1 MQIITSA
8 IDSRDGVFS
17 GGKQSPSDNSLIPT
31 PMTTKSALTAPTLI
45 VVGMA
50 VSLVAGSSA
59 RADIAYDCTDRFGR
73 TQTYITSGSAVCADQ
88 PRVII
93 PVKDTRKSYP
103 MQPKI
108 LVNADFVRND
118 FIGNILDNTMP
129 IIHPNYQPSIITK
142 QHPIYAPI
150 KSSWPKVQPF
160 VTNVGY
166 PSLPTMVYPTV
177 PQLQPTVTP
186 VGYPHAPT
194 MVYPTVPQL
203 QPTVTPVGYPHAPTR
218 DPRPY
223 VNGRITF

>member
-73 TQTYITSGSAVCADQ
+73 TQTYITSGSAVCPDQ

-108 LVNADFVRND
+108 LSNAD
-118 FIGNILDNTMP
+118 FIGNILKNMP
-129 IIHPNYQPSIITK
+129 IIYPNYQPSIITK

-150 KSSWPKVQPF
+150 ESSWPKVQPV
-160 VTNVGY
+160 VTN
-166 PSLPTMVYPTV
+166 
-177 PQLQPTVTP
+177 

-223 VNGRITF
+223 VNGRNVLVYN

>member
-59 RADIAYDCTDRFGR
+59 RADIRYDCTDRFGR
-73 TQTYITSGSAVCADQ
+73 TQTYITRGSAVCPDQ

-93 PVKDTRKSYP
+93 PV
-103 MQPKI
+103 
-108 LVNADFVRND
+108 
-118 FIGNILDNTMP
+118 
-129 IIHPNYQPSIITK
+129 
-142 QHPIYAPI
+142 
-150 KSSWPKVQPF
+150 
-160 VTNVGY
+160 NVGY
-166 PSLPTMVYPTV
+166 PSLPTMVYPTE

-194 MVYPTVPQL
+194 ISYPKP
-203 QPTVTPVGYPHAPTR
+203 YINIDFAPW
-218 DPRPY
+218 
-223 VNGRITF
+223 

>member
-59 RADIAYDCTDRFGR
+59 RADIRYDCTDRFGR
-73 TQTYITSGSAVCADQ
+73 TQTYITRGSAVCPDQ

-103 MQPKI
+103 MQPKTFYNADSVSKTLI
-108 LVNADFVRND
+108 NADF
-118 FIGNILDNTMP
+118 IENILKYTMP
-129 IIHPNYQPSIITK
+129 KIYPNYQPSIITK

-150 KSSWPKVQPF
+150 ESSWPKVQPV

-177 PQLQPTVTP
+177 PQPQPTVTP

-194 MVYPTVPQL
+194 ISYPGP
-203 QPTVTPVGYPHAPTR
+203 YINIDFAPW
-218 DPRPY
+218 
-223 VNGRITF
+223 

>member
-73 TQTYITSGSAVCADQ
+73 TQTYITSGSAVCPDQ
-88 PRVII
+88 SRVII

-103 MQPKI
+103 MQPKTFYSADSVSKTLI
-108 LVNADFVRND
+108 NADF
-118 FIGNILDNTMP
+118 IENILKYTMP
-129 IIHPNYQPSIITK
+129 KIYPNYQPSIITK

-150 KSSWPKVQPF
+150 KSPWPKVQPV
-160 VTNVGY
+160 VTN
-166 PSLPTMVYPTV
+166 
-177 PQLQPTVTP
+177 

-203 QPTVTPVGYPHAPTR
+203 QPTVTPVGYPHAPTISY
-218 DPRPY
+218 PKPY
-223 VNGRITF
+223 INIDFAPW

>member
-8 IDSRDGVFS
+8 IDSRDGVFI

-73 TQTYITSGSAVCADQ
+73 TQIYITSGSSVCPDQ

-93 PVKDTRKSYP
+93 PVKDTSNAYPTKKSYP

-108 LVNADFVRND
+108 LINAD

-129 IIHPNYQPSIITK
+129 IIYPNYQPSIITK

-150 KSSWPKVQPF
+150 KSSWPRVQPV

-194 MVYPTVPQL
+194 ISY
-203 QPTVTPVGYPHAPTR
+203 
-218 DPRPY
+218 PRPY
-223 VNGRITF
+223 INIDTSYSAPW